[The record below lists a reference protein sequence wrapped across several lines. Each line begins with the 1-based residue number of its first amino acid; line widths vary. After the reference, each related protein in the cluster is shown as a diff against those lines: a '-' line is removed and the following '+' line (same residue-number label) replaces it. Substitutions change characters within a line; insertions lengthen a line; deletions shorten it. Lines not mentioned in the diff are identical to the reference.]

1 MEYKKFDCSSYNIHT
16 IKTNKFKTVRM
27 EIIFS
32 REVKKDELPVF
43 TFLCD
48 ILTDSSKNYQRRK
61 DIAIRLEELYKTV
74 FYGVTNKV
82 GNLFTTSFVLEFID
96 PIYIKEKNYL
106 EEVLSF
112 PFDIINKPK
121 VENKEFDIINFNIVK
136 RRILKE
142 IESIQESSDKL
153 ALINA
158 LKKMDETSPSSFK
171 VMGTKEQIEKIT
183 PANLYEA
190 YQNLFMHSNCDIF
203 IVGNINMDEA
213 AKIIKKSFVNRVI
226 KISKPKLIVKNKERK
241 KPLITE
247 DNSEFVQSTLVMI
260 YNLKNLDKMTKD
272 SHFHVFNYILGSGG
286 ISSKLYKNLRTDN
299 SLCYGVRSLYLK
311 YDELLLIEVSLDK
324 SNVKLAKELIK
335 KSINE
340 MLKGDYSEEVLNDA
354 KKNLTFSLKIGTDNN
369 VSILNNYVFNVFD
382 ELPLVEQ
389 RIELIQ
395 STTRED
401 LIRCAKSLTLNTVYV
416 QNASEKNLGDNND
429 WDRTKRS

>member
-158 LKKMDETSPSSFK
+158 LRKMDETSPSSFK

-382 ELPLVEQ
+382 ELPLVEK

-429 WDRTKRS
+429 

>member
-96 PIYIKEKNYL
+96 PIYIKEKSYL

-226 KISKPKLIVKNKERK
+226 KMSKPKLIVKNKERK

-382 ELPLVEQ
+382 ELPLVEK

-429 WDRTKRS
+429 

>member
-96 PIYIKEKNYL
+96 PSYIKEKNYL

-226 KISKPKLIVKNKERK
+226 KMSKPKLIVKNKERK

-382 ELPLVEQ
+382 ELPLVEK

-429 WDRTKRS
+429 

>member
-429 WDRTKRS
+429 

>member
-382 ELPLVEQ
+382 ELPLVEK

-429 WDRTKRS
+429 